1 LIRLPHLAWRRLKL
15 TPPDDAAVYSFTG
28 IETSPK
34 EMVPEPRE

>member
-15 TPPDDAAVYSFTG
+15 TPADDAAVYSFTG